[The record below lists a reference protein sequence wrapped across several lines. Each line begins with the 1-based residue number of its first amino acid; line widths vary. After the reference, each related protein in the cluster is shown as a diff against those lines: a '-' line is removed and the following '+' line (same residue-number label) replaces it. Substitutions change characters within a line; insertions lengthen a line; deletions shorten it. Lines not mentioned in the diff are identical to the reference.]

1 MEKKIRK
8 TIKEQ
13 IIKLKEQLGPRMKS
27 PRPTGPSDPRS
38 SKDIEFD
45 NAQAMS
51 RLTPDDKDKLEKIKQ
66 MMDKEKP
73 QKEDYKPP
81 FYTINFF

>member
-1 MEKKIRK
+1 MKYSPIKNNMEDKIRK
-8 TIKEQ
+8 VVREE

-51 RLTPDDKDKLEKIKQ
+51 RLTPDDRDKVTKRN
-66 MMDKEKP
+66 KP
-73 QKEDYKPP
+73 NDGR
-81 FYTINFF
+81 F